1 MRTSVL
7 LGYKEESVFLRDNK
21 NECLAQ
27 GQCER
32 VSCSGTR
39 RKVSLSGTIRT
50 SVLLK
55 DNANECLARV
65 QGGKCLY
72 QGQ

>member
-1 MRTSVL
+1 MS
-7 LGYKEESVFLRDNK
+7 F
-21 NECLAQ
+21 
-27 GQCER
+27 
-32 VSCSGTR
+32 
-39 RKVSLSGTIRT
+39 SGTIRT

-72 QGQ
+72 QGQCERVSCSRTMRTSVLLGYKEESVFIRDNKDE